1 MLAIDPGSKKCGIAV
16 VNDKVQ
22 VLTKEVIPIERL
34 KETVEALDKEFGVD
48 QIIVGDRTNSRS
60 IQQCLVSFRKPIITV
75 NEDKSTL
82 EGRYRYLKENTKGLA
97 CIIPIGLR
105 IPKQPFDDYV
115 AVILAER
122 YLENNPIPSGEE

>member
-97 CIIPIGLR
+97 SIIPIGLR